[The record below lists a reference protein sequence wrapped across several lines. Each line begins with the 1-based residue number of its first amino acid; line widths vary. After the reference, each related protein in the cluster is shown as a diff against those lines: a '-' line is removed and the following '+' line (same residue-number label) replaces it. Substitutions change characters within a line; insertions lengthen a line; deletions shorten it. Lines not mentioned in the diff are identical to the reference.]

1 MTPTQALEA
10 LAERMGIADNYR
22 VTVTPRVTDYSRP
35 IYRTEKKYA
44 VCICDPYYVRLR
56 CYCYSGWRE
65 RSVLAGYETKD
76 AEPYVTFDANKL
88 IADLNT
94 VQNQA
99 DVSDALTRLTPL
111 KKGAKK

>member
-22 VTVTPRVTDYSRP
+22 VTVKRP
-35 IYRTEKKYA
+35 IYRTEKEYVA
-44 VCICDPYYVRLR
+44 CICDPYYMRR
-56 CYCYSGWRE
+56 KCYCYSGWRE

-88 IADLNT
+88 IADLTT